1 MEIEDVDRRLEKV
14 ELHADRLEERLRMVE
29 AKLTMISGFWVVVGV
44 VFGSGVTIMTRV
56 FEHFGK

>member
-1 MEIEDVDRRLEKV
+1 
-14 ELHADRLEERLRMVE
+14 MVE